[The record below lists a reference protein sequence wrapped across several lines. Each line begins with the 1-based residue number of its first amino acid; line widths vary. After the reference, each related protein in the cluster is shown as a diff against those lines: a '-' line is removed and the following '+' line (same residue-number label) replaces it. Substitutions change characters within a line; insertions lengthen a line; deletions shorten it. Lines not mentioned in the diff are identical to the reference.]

1 MAITRTINYTQNV
14 PESLGFA
21 SYLNPSPSR
30 NVKVVFDFNSTSADA
45 KMGTIKFPT
54 VTGVTQSYSTNSTG
68 QTIFTEVSIE
78 GPVAAI
84 NTALDG
90 AEFVNHFYEAET
102 VEQDFLSLD
111 RATPTDLQGELQ
123 IQINEDIVHG
133 LSIGSF
139 CRIST
144 VSGNGGVDGRYL
156 VTAID
161 GSNSPT
167 RFWLVYR
174 GDYGIDD
181 EYYGGTFKT
190 VNSGATC
197 VLQNTSSG
205 TIAAINDISYSNPHG
220 NFSVTMSVTEGVTTV
235 DSGTISF
242 VGSFFISEPQ
252 FSTGGSDFT
261 QTAGQWT
268 SDIDLGTISQAD
280 DNYQSLQLLIK
291 YFPNDPRFLGVA
303 DYSSFGGNWSAIAA
317 AIDAVVQLDKG
328 VYVTDHTKGKFG
340 SIQTGTRSSAN
351 YDTGEVRWSYYDT
364 PDNINDALAK
374 MSFFATPSA
383 TSELN
388 IETRIVNG
396 RTRIYR
402 NRGAL

>member
-1 MAITRTINYTQNV
+1 MPITRTINYTQNV

-30 NVKVVFDFNSTSADA
+30 TVKVAFDFNNSSADA
-45 KMGTIKFPT
+45 KMGTITFPT

-84 NTALDG
+84 NTALNG

-102 VEQDFLSLD
+102 LDQDFLSLN

-123 IQINEDIVHG
+123 IQINKDVVHG
-133 LSIGSF
+133 LSVGSF

-144 VSGNGGVDGRYL
+144 VSGNSGVDGRYL

-161 GSNSPT
+161 NSNSPT
-167 RFWLVYR
+167 RLWLVYR

-181 EYYGGTFKT
+181 TYYGSTYKT
-190 VNSGATC
+190 VSSGATC
-197 VLQNTSSG
+197 VLQNTSSV
-205 TIAAINDISYSNPHG
+205 TIAAISDISYSNPHG
-220 NFSVTMSVTEGVTTV
+220 NFSVVMSVVEGVTTV

-252 FSTGGSDFT
+252 FATSGSDFT

-268 SDIDLGTISQAD
+268 SDIDLGSISQAD

-291 YFPNDPRFLGVA
+291 YLPNDPRFLGLA
-303 DYSSFGGNWSAIAA
+303 DYSSFGSDWAAIAA
-317 AIDAVVQLDKG
+317 AIDGVVALDEG
-328 VYVTDHTKGKFG
+328 VYVTDHTRGKFG
-340 SIQTGTRSSAN
+340 AIQTGTRSSAD
-351 YDTGEVRWSYYDT
+351 YASGEVRWSYYDT
-364 PDNINDALAK
+364 PDNINDALTK
-374 MSFFATPSA
+374 ISFFTPPSA
-383 TSELN
+383 TGELN